1 MKHLLIIFSLLL
13 TSVSWSKDIDFNDLI
28 ERENTFFEK
37 FSDEPFNGHVVGKI
51 QGQIKKGKQHGNWK
65 KFDDAGRLWREE
77 SYKNGLKH
85 GTFKWW
91 NSKGFNWKVVNYKNG
106 RLHGKE
112 LQYKNDTQQLIM
124 STEYKNGL
132 RHGDRKHWNSGI
144 LVYHVIFKNG
154 IEEKVIVL
162 RD

>member
-13 TSVSWSKDIDFNDLI
+13 TSASWSKDVDFNDLI
-28 ERENTFFEK
+28 ERENTYFEK
-37 FSDEPFNGHVVGKI
+37 FSDVPFNGNAVGKI
-51 QGQIKKGKQHGNWK
+51 QGQIKNGKQHGKWK

-77 SYKNGLKH
+77 SYKNGSKH

-106 RLHGKE
+106 QLHGKE
-112 LQYKNDTQQLIM
+112 LLYKSDTQQLIL

-132 RHGDRKHWNSGI
+132 RHGDRKGYKSGI
-144 LVYHVIFKNG
+144 LVLHLIYKNG
-154 IEEKVIVL
+154 IIEEEVLL